1 MSKQRFLGGL
11 LGANPLRDGS
21 FTDVIS
27 TPEVVDPTT
36 APTTSNDHAD
46 LGAQVNGLDFNGDG
60 TEVFLFMS
68 SGGAVKKAPL
78 STAYDVS
85 TIGTISSHA
94 TPANAFFSGSI
105 FFSVSGD
112 RLYRYATGTLYYWN
126 LSTAY
131 DCTSAG
137 SRQSFSWPGTQIYV
151 RGHPQYNADGT
162 KVWFGNYGGTNA
174 RHVFEYSLSTAY
186 DLTTATYQT
195 SHDFS
200 SSVPSMTNGVIKM
213 DDSGLRWG
221 LIDQTTTNGF
231 YPLTLTTAYD
241 FSTGTV
247 GSNHTLTYTIYEAS
261 LYAPQTGKFAYT
273 SHPSFHSGSEYWLST
288 LDFGI
293 TGGTTST
300 DRTTSNVGIL
310 SLDEAGPEDN
320 GSRELT
326 QLNWGGISGRS
337 AFIDTTNPSLDL
349 NFDGQASS
357 NPNTCLLYTS
367 PSPRDGLLSR
377 MPSSA

>member
-273 SHPSFHSGSEYWLST
+273 SHP
-288 LDFGI
+288 
-293 TGGTTST
+293 
-300 DRTTSNVGIL
+300 L
-310 SLDEAGPEDN
+310 SL
-320 GSRELT
+320 
-326 QLNWGGISGRS
+326 IH
-337 AFIDTTNPSLDL
+337 I
-349 NFDGQASS
+349 
-357 NPNTCLLYTS
+357 
-367 PSPRDGLLSR
+367 
-377 MPSSA
+377 